1 MPHILLESHSSSL
14 IPFDDII
21 TFNAQGKYDEKMGI
35 SLEDKEFML
44 TKVKKGENDLIK
56 LDIPTR
62 LTPVS
67 LMKEA
72 LNRYAELS
80 CKETLFTNTHSIYNK
95 VKPEEK
101 YLKDINYFLQES
113 DKHKVNE
120 FKTDKDI
127 FVEVGFGSGTHL
139 LHQAKANPDKI
150 VIGLEIHTPS
160 IEQVLKQVKLQEIEN
175 ILVTNYDARLF
186 LEFLKSNSVE
196 RIFVHFPVPW
206 DKKPHR
212 RVMSHSFITE
222 SLRVLKIGG
231 TLELR
236 TDSPNYYEYNLEL
249 IEDFKNYPIK
259 ILENNDL
266 AVTSKYEARWK
277 RQEKTIWDI
286 IFEATENSA
295 ERILEGDFSFDE
307 FYDKET
313 LKKNFSNKTVK
324 KEEFIIHL
332 EDIYDITTPF
342 EGLLIKLTMGGFNK
356 PVTKYLILE
365 DSKLR
370 YFQGAPLKTRLN
382 LEAHKELL
390 EMLR

>member
-1 MPHILLESHSSSL
+1 MPHILLESHSTNN
-14 IPFDDII
+14 IPIDKQV
-21 TFNAQGKYDEKMGI
+21 TFIARGTYDEKIGMK
-35 SLEDKEFML
+35 LDNKEFLL
-44 TKVKKGENDLIK
+44 TKLQKGENDLIK

-72 LNRYAELS
+72 LNQYAALS
-80 CKETLFTNTHSIYNK
+80 KKKILFSNTDSIYNK

-101 YLKDINYFLQES
+101 YLKDINYF
-113 DKHKVNE
+113 VND
-120 FKTDKDI
+120 FQTDKDI

-139 LHQAKANPDKI
+139 LHQASQNPEKI

-160 IEQVLKQVKLQEIEN
+160 IEQVLKQAKIQGIEN

-186 LEFLKSNSVE
+186 LEFLNSNSVAK
-196 RIFVHFPVPW
+196 IFVHFPVPW

-212 RVMSHSFITE
+212 RVMSNSFIKE
-222 SLRVLKIGG
+222 SMRVLKVDG

-249 IEDFKNYPIK
+249 IENFKNYPIK
-259 ILENNDL
+259 ILKNNDL

-286 IFEATENSA
+286 IFTANENSP
-295 ERILEGDFSFDE
+295 ERILEGNFSFDE
-307 FYDKET
+307 FYDKKT
-313 LKKNFSNKTVK
+313 LQEKFTNKTLK

-332 EDIYDITTPF
+332 EDIYTINTPF

-365 DSKLR
+365 GTKLR
-370 YFQGAPLKTRLN
+370 YFQGEPLKTRLN
-382 LEAHKELL
+382 LEAHKELV

>member
-1 MPHILLESHSSSL
+1 MPHILLESHSSND
-14 IPFDDII
+14 IPLDGLV
-21 TFNAQGKYDEKMGI
+21 TFIAKGNYDEKIGI
-35 SLEDKEFML
+35 NLDNKEFLL
-44 TKVKKGENDLIK
+44 TKLNKEDNNLIK

-72 LNRYAELS
+72 LNSYAKLS
-80 CKETLFTNTHSIYNK
+80 KKETLFTNTHSIYNK

-101 YLKDINYFLQES
+101 YLKDINYF
-113 DKHKVNE
+113 VNE

-139 LHQAKANPDKI
+139 LYQAKENPDKI

-160 IEQVLKQVKLQEIEN
+160 IEQVLKQAKLQGIEN

-186 LEFLKSNSVE
+186 LEFLNSNSVE
-196 RIFVHFPVPW
+196 KIFVHFPVPW

-212 RVMSHSFITE
+212 RVMSNSFIKE
-222 SLRVLKIGG
+222 SMRVLKIGG

-249 IEDFKNYPIK
+249 IENFKEYPIK

-277 RQEKTIWDI
+277 KQEKTIWDI
-286 IFEATENSA
+286 IFEATENSP
-295 ERILEGDFSFDE
+295 ERILEGNFSFDE
-307 FYDKET
+307 SYEKKT
-313 LKKNFSNKTVK
+313 LEEKFSNKTVK

-332 EDIYDITTPF
+332 EDIYEITTPF

-365 DSKLR
+365 GSKLR
-370 YFQGAPLKTRLN
+370 YFQGEPLKTRLN
-382 LEAHKELL
+382 LEAHKELV